1 MLYHAD
7 HTLSLTCATS
17 QGHNGSSTVT
27 QYHYLHWPEGG
38 KPKGTASILKM
49 AADLVKTQS
58 STGNKG
64 ITVMCK
70 WEYSKR
76 WRKSASLFQC
86 FRFCKLQLIQDKVNC
101 SKLKLDLLL
110 VFNTQWWCG
119 QDRCIR
125 LHLFTAGEDQDCSNS
140 WRFSMCQ
147 ELSAPAS
154 WLGQDPGKN
163 FYDCFTTKAK
173 LFNTKM
179 IVLQIPTTCKNRSM

>member
-1 MLYHAD
+1 MCLVYHTMLD

-17 QGHNGSSTVT
+17 QDNSESTTVT

-70 WEYSKR
+70 
-76 WRKSASLFQC
+76 SAGKTVYHTLMYMNKNS
-86 FRFCKLQLIQDKVNC
+86 
-101 SKLKLDLLL
+101 LKLDIVHRRMLNCTMLQL
-110 VFNTQWWCG
+110 SVFTIQWWCG
-119 QDRCIR
+119 QDRCIH
-125 LHLFTAGEDQDCSNS
+125 LHLFSAREDQDCSNS
-140 WRFSMCQ
+140 WHFSVCQ

-154 WLGQDPGKN
+154 WLCQDLGEN
-163 FYDCFTTKAK
+163 
-173 LFNTKM
+173 
-179 IVLQIPTTCKNRSM
+179 